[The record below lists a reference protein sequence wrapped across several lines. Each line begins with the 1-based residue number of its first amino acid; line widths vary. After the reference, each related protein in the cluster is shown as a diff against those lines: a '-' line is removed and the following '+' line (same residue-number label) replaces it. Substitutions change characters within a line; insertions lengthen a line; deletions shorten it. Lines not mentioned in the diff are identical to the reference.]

1 MKGISIL
8 IILLLILNSC
18 ATKKGRTNEN
28 LKECINEQIL
38 SSVNSIQE
46 FAGSELT
53 DKNNFDFFDTIA
65 DFEDKLVSNNVLKG
79 RNKKDYKNLIDS
91 LEKSK
96 IAADLIVKLYD
107 QDSFLAFISGTAVT
121 TTSIYDYCPLTI
133 VEKNQSRRVA
143 KNKDIFD
150 KIQMKGFT
158 DYIPEI
164 REYSEMIDYES
175 DVERLQLSFLIY
187 NYLNTHYWNRRERE
201 EPVFWNE

>member
-8 IILLLILNSC
+8 IILLLILNGC

-46 FAGSELT
+46 FADSELT

-65 DFEDKLVSNNVLKG
+65 DFEEKLVSNNVLKG

-187 NYLNTHYWNRRERE
+187 HYLNTHYWNRRERE
-201 EPVFWNE
+201 EPVFLNE

>member
-18 ATKKGRTNEN
+18 ATKKDRTNEN

-38 SSVNSIQE
+38 SSVNNIQE

-53 DKNNFDFFDTIA
+53 NKNNFDFFDTIA
-65 DFEDKLVSNNVLKG
+65 DFEEKLVSNNVLEG
-79 RNKKDYKNLIDS
+79 RNKKDYKNLIDL

-96 IAADLIVKLYD
+96 IAADLIIKLYE

-143 KNKDIFD
+143 KKKDIFD

-164 REYSEMIDYES
+164 REYSEMIDFES

>member
-1 MKGISIL
+1 M
-8 IILLLILNSC
+8 
-18 ATKKGRTNEN
+18 
-28 LKECINEQIL
+28 KECINEQIL
-38 SSVNSIQE
+38 SSVNNIQE

-65 DFEDKLVSNNVLKG
+65 DFEEKLVSNNVLEG

-96 IAADLIVKLYD
+96 IAADLIVKLYE

-121 TTSIYDYCPLTI
+121 TTSIYDYCPLSI

-143 KNKDIFD
+143 KKKDIFD
-150 KIQMKGFT
+150 KIQMKGFA

-175 DVERLQLSFLIY
+175 DVERLQLTFLIY